1 MLPSLNGQFFL
12 STLNTVT
19 YLPDV
24 NQRITIDNEAQLIVG
39 TDVEDERLVLSG
51 LEDTVQTCREV
62 LEIHARGKHRIA
74 AIAQFD
80 GIGNM
85 DGSHRLS
92 LHLGIVPIDGLHALV
107 TQWTLNQ
114 IVATLEGFVTSQSA
128 TLDVFDV

>member
-1 MLPSLNGQFFL
+1 MLASLNGQFFL

-24 NQRITIDNEAQLIVG
+24 DQRIAIDNEAQLIVG

-62 LEIHARGKHRIA
+62 LEIHARGKHGISTVT
-74 AIAQFD
+74 QLD
-80 GIGNM
+80 GIGDV
-85 DGSHRLS
+85 DGSHRLP

-114 IVATLEGFVTSQSA
+114 IVATLEGFVTRQSA

>member
-39 TDVEDERLVLSG
+39 TDVKDESLVLSG

-62 LEIHARGKHRIA
+62 LEIHARGKHGISTVT
-74 AIAQFD
+74 QLD
-80 GIGNM
+80 GIGDV

-92 LHLGIVPIDGLHALV
+92 LHFGIVPIDGLHALV

-114 IVATLEGFVTSQSA
+114 IVAALEGFVTRQSA

>member
-39 TDVEDERLVLSG
+39 TDVEYERLVLG
-51 LEDTVQTCREV
+51 RLEDTIQTGGEILEV
-62 LEIHARGKHRIA
+62 DARGKHRIA

-80 GIGNM
+80 GIGDV

-92 LHLGIVPIDGLHALV
+92 LHFGIVPIDGLHALV

-114 IVATLEGFVTSQSA
+114 IVAALEGFVTRQSA